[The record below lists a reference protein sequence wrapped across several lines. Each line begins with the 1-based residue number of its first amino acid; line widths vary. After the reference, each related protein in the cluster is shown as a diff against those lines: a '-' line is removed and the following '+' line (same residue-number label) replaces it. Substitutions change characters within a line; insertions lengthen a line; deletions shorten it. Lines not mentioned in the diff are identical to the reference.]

1 MRWLAMVLG
10 SWELFCVWWSPASWA
25 WLVVAGGAAQRGSDV
40 EWHRTLQHLDTT
52 TTTITAP
59 SIHPACWYMQTAVSL
74 SGYVKYCAVIGVW
87 SSICVFCS
95 SCKLLSDSS
104 ASLALVLCATGFRA
118 TVLSHTKVGHWFNI
132 LSSLYQ
138 CQKWTISG
146 SRFTQQS
153 ATHHFIVYFQYHK
166 DVKRRQCN
174 AILEVLEVLV
184 LLWPGAWHDPSHFP
198 VPTQPQHSSQCTRQP
213 GLVPSLLSLLP
224 VLGPATPPPVSQ

>member
-1 MRWLAMVLG
+1 MTGNGAGVVRIVLCLMKP
-10 SWELFCVWWSPASWA
+10 SIMSL
-25 WLVVAGGAAQRGSDV
+25 AGGWWCCCPARKWCWVTQDTAAPR
-40 EWHRTLQHLDTT
+40 HHHHHTA
-52 TTTITAP
+52 AP
-59 SIHPACWYMQTAVSL
+59 SIHPACWDMQTAVSL

-87 SSICVFCS
+87 SSICIFCS

-153 ATHHFIVYFQYHK
+153 ATHHFIVYFQYLK

-174 AILEVLEVLV
+174 IGGVGGVGVAV
-184 LLWPGAWHDPSHFP
+184 
-198 VPTQPQHSSQCTRQP
+198 TR
-213 GLVPSLLSLLP
+213 SLTRPIPLP
-224 VLGPATPPPVSQ
+224 CASTAPA